1 MGNNKALKTV
11 VCCAAATIFIALG
24 NTKAQADTAFA
35 FEQGVAGI
43 SYTLSNFYS
52 AAVEN
57 NDIGDPDKAITNIL
71 SSNVSK
77 LASTG
82 VSIASNYVNVRSEPS
97 TESKI
102 LGKLYRG
109 SAATILEWL
118 PGDWVKIESG
128 DVKGYIA
135 SNYLATGRKAEK
147 MIDDYAKVTATVLAQ
162 TLNVREEQSTE
173 SRILTQI
180 PMGETYVVL
189 NQYEEWVEILLGS
202 GDEGDEGDDY
212 TGYLY
217 KDYIDINVEFK
228 TAISIEEENRII
240 QAQREAERAE
250 AERLRKLEEEER
262 QRAAEKAERERLA
275 REAAAKSQSQSNNS
289 SQKTT
294 TSSTSSKNV
303 SALQKE
309 IATYAQKFVGNPYKW
324 GGESLTRGADCS
336 GFVQTI
342 YAQFGYKIDRV
353 SRDQA
358 RTAGKK
364 ISISDRK
371 PGDLI
376 FYANGRGVVNHVA
389 MYIGNDRVVHAA
401 NSKEG
406 IKISKYNYRDIYC
419 IRRVVN

>member
-217 KDYIDINVEFK
+217 KDYIDINVELK
-228 TAISIEEENRII
+228 QPYPLRKKQDYTSTKRSG
-240 QAQREAERAE
+240 RAE
-250 AERLRKLEEEER
+250 AERLRKLEEEET
-262 QRAAEKAERERLA
+262 RAAEKAKEKDWRGSS
-275 REAAAKSQSQSNNS
+275 SQESISINNS
-289 SQKTT
+289 SQKQLLLLLHQRT
-294 TSSTSSKNV
+294 
-303 SALQKE
+303 
-309 IATYAQKFVGNPYKW
+309 FRHYKRNCYIC
-324 GGESLTRGADCS
+324 T
-336 GFVQTI
+336 
-342 YAQFGYKIDRV
+342 KIC
-353 SRDQA
+353 
-358 RTAGKK
+358 G
-364 ISISDRK
+364 
-371 PGDLI
+371 
-376 FYANGRGVVNHVA
+376 
-389 MYIGNDRVVHAA
+389 
-401 NSKEG
+401 
-406 IKISKYNYRDIYC
+406 
-419 IRRVVN
+419 

>member
-1 MGNNKALKTV
+1 MLMLEVSPQQRVKSWVN
-11 VCCAAATIFIALG
+11 FI
-24 NTKAQADTAFA
+24 
-35 FEQGVAGI
+35 EECR
-43 SYTLSNFYS
+43 YNFGM
-52 AAVEN
+52 A
-57 NDIGDPDKAITNIL
+57 
-71 SSNVSK
+71 
-77 LASTG
+77 
-82 VSIASNYVNVRSEPS
+82 
-97 TESKI
+97 
-102 LGKLYRG
+102 
-109 SAATILEWL
+109 

-250 AERLRKLEEEER
+250 AERLRKLEEEETKGCR
-262 QRAAEKAERERLA
+262 KGGKRKIGE
-275 REAAAKSQSQSNNS
+275 EAAAKSQSQSNNS
-289 SQKTT
+289 SQTT

-303 SALQKE
+303 SALQKKLLHMHKNLWVIHINGRRKSDQE
-309 IATYAQKFVGNPYKW
+309 LIAWICTNHLCPVRLW
-324 GGESLTRGADCS
+324 
-336 GFVQTI
+336 V
-342 YAQFGYKIDRV
+342 DRV

-358 RTAGKK
+358 ETAGKK
-364 ISISDRK
+364 IAYLIK
-371 PGDLI
+371 PGDL
-376 FYANGRGVVNHVA
+376 FSRQW
-389 MYIGNDRVVHAA
+389 
-401 NSKEG
+401 
-406 IKISKYNYRDIYC
+406 
-419 IRRVVN
+419 